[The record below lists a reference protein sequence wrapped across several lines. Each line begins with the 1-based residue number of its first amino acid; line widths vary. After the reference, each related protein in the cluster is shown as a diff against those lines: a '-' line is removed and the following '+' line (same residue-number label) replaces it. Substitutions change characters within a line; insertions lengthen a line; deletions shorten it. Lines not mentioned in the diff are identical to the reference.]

1 MNTLTRHIFA
11 PALILICLGIQ
22 AAAQPQTKPF
32 KKAPTGTVSGR
43 VTIKGKGTSGVVIAL
58 RQNEFTYQPAPS
70 PKATTDQEGNYRITD
85 IPAGNY
91 QISPI
96 APAFVLSDLNNS
108 GLSNYGSRGRGK
120 SLVIAEGEDVESI
133 DFALVRGGVITGKV
147 TDADGRPLIEESI
160 TLLPEASTNERG
172 TSDTMPPMFFQTD
185 DRGIYRMFGV
195 PAGRYRVAVG
205 QTGNDLYRTMGGR
218 PSYKQTFHPDVTDP
232 AKATLVEVSEGLEIT
247 NVDISVGRA
256 QQTFA
261 ASGRV
266 VESGTGQP
274 VANLRFGIRMLNE
287 EGGSADST
295 NATSNSQGEF
305 RIENLPPGKYEVMV
319 MPFQGSDFLSDS
331 VPFEI
336 LNQNVIG
343 LLLKAS
349 IGASVSGKVLL
360 EGTHDK
366 NVLTRL
372 AQLRLQVDVRSENP
386 SSGFG
391 QSSEIGL
398 DGSFRA
404 GGLSAGTA
412 TFYLGG
418 EDRSLLKGFVISRI
432 ERDGSVQPRELEI
445 KTGEQITGVRVV
457 ISYSS
462 AGSGVIRGT
471 VKFENGSLP
480 PGSHIAVRLA
490 KQGENQFNMNPSQQL
505 VDSRGRFFID
515 GLAAGN
521 YELNVMGY
529 LQGWRNRPPSAKQ
542 EVNVG
547 EGAVTEVTI
556 TLDLKA
562 DEPKPNP

>member
-1 MNTLTRHIFA
+1 MNTLTRHTFA
-11 PALILICLGIQ
+11 PSLVLICLGIH
-22 AAAQPQTKPF
+22 AAAQPQAKSV

-43 VTIKGKGTSGVVIAL
+43 VTIKGKGASGVVVAL
-58 RQNEFTYQPAPS
+58 RQNEFTPQPTPS
-70 PKATTDQEGNYRITD
+70 QKATTDQDGKYRITD

-108 GLSNYGSRGRGK
+108 GLNNYGSRGMGK

-147 TDADGRPLIEESI
+147 IDAEGRTPIEEPI
-160 TLLPEASTNERG
+160 TLLPEAPTNEQG
-172 TSDTMPPMFFQTD
+172 TSYTMPPMFFQTD

-205 QTGNDLYRTMGGR
+205 QPGRDFYRTMGGR
-218 PSYKQTFHPDVTDP
+218 ASYKQTFHPDVTDP
-232 AKATLVEVSEGLEIT
+232 AKATLIEVTEGLEIT

-274 VANLRFGIRMLNE
+274 VANVRFGILMPNE
-287 EGGSADST
+287 EGGSADTT
-295 NATSNSQGEF
+295 NASSNSQGEF
-305 RIENLPPGKYEVMV
+305 RIENLTPGKYAVLV
-319 MPFQGSDFLSDS
+319 TPFQGSDFLSNPVS
-331 VPFEI
+331 FEI
-336 LNQNVIG
+336 LDQNVTG

-372 AQLRLQVDVRSENP
+372 TQLRLQVDVRSESP

-391 QSSEIGL
+391 QSSEIGP

-404 GGLSAGTA
+404 GGLSPGTA
-412 TFYLGG
+412 MFYLGG
-418 EDRSLLKGFVISRI
+418 PDRSLLKGFVISRV
-432 ERDGSVQPRELEI
+432 ELNGSVQPGGLEI
-445 KTGEQITGVRVV
+445 KSGEQITGVRVV
-457 ISYSS
+457 ISYGSS
-462 AGSGVIRGT
+462 GSGIIRGT
-471 VKFENGSLP
+471 VKFENGTLP

-490 KQGENQFNMNPSQQL
+490 KQGENQFNMNPTQQF

-529 LQGWRNRPPSAKQ
+529 LQAWRNTPPSAKQ
-542 EVNVG
+542 EVSVV

-562 DEPKPNP
+562 DEPKPNL